1 MTKKSPSAVPV
12 RSAGLNAERRYTFLL
27 FLADWFGLSDRTVRT
42 VLSNKPVTVQTA
54 LKIARKTGCP
64 MEAFRIKADKR
75 GRKNQ
80 PKS

>member
-1 MTKKSPSAVPV
+1 MRPPIDP
-12 RSAGLNAERRYTFLL
+12 AELRDRRYTFLL

-64 MEAFRIKADKR
+64 MEAFRIKADHR
-75 GRKNQ
+75 GRKKPQ
-80 PKS
+80 A